1 VLPDCG
7 ELTTLRQVGEYVAA
21 LPRREHDKPHWQT
34 AMQYL
39 IDAAERGGIV
49 MLADI
54 AMRRALYYAA
64 TTAAAKAPPRKEAL
78 RVIGSSAENNSRK
91 QESVGT
97 SFLYIQKS

>member
-1 VLPDCG
+1 MTWSRAFDTPIVLPDGG

-54 AMRRALYYAA
+54 AMRRALYHGRDHGR
-64 TTAAAKAPPRKEAL
+64 AKPEAPPRKKRA
-78 RVIGSSAENNSRK
+78 
-91 QESVGT
+91 
-97 SFLYIQKS
+97 KSYRLIR